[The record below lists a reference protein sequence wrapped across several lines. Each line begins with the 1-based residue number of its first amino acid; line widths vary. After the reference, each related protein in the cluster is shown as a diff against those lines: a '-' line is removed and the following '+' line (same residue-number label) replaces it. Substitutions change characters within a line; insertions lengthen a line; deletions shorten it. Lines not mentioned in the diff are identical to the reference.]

1 MCISVSI
8 IASVPMSD
16 AVMNRRPKKKKALS
30 LAFLVGWI
38 ILGILSALDVGTQL
52 NNHVFDHNNPS
63 HPLTWTLC
71 LLGPL
76 TVILSQKILF
86 ESRKMGTL
94 WEQEGKPNFRPVV
107 YNMGGPLFVWGWFLF
122 FMGIC
127 GVPSN
132 WWTSALLELY
142 APIFFNWRTLVAF
155 AG

>member
-1 MCISVSI
+1 
-8 IASVPMSD
+8 
-16 AVMNRRPKKKKALS
+16 MNRLPAKKKTLS
-30 LAFLVGWI
+30 LAFLMGWI
-38 ILGILSALDVGTQL
+38 TLGVVSALDVTTQL
-52 NNHVFDHNNPS
+52 KATNSVA
-63 HPLTWTLC
+63 WTLC

-94 WEQEGKPNFRPVV
+94 WEEEGKPNFRPVV

-132 WWTSALLELY
+132 RWTSALLELY

>member
-1 MCISVSI
+1 
-8 IASVPMSD
+8 MSD
-16 AVMNRRPKKKKALS
+16 AVMNRLPAKKKTLS
-30 LAFLVGWI
+30 LAFLMGWI
-38 ILGILSALDVGTQL
+38 TLGVVSALDVTTQL
-52 NNHVFDHNNPS
+52 QASNS
-63 HPLTWTLC
+63 LAWTLC

-107 YNMGGPLFVWGWFLF
+107 YNMGGPLFVWGWFFF

-132 WWTSALLELY
+132 RWTSALLELY
-142 APIFFNWRTLVAF
+142 VPIFFNWRTLVAF